1 LRSTFMIPIQIRPS
15 GLEADGRCSAA
26 PSPNAWMV
34 RQAEHVVDA
43 LRGEVRSRQELL
55 NRADVQKDLVR
66 HDDEHMA
73 SLRTALNLLQF
84 VIQGDQPL
92 GRR

>member
-1 LRSTFMIPIQIRPS
+1 L
-15 GLEADGRCSAA
+15 
-26 PSPNAWMV
+26 
-34 RQAEHVVDA
+34 H
-43 LRGEVRSRQELL
+43 GEVRSRQEGL

-73 SLRTALNLLQF
+73 SLGTALNLLQLVF
-84 VIQGDQPL
+84 QGDQPL

>member
-1 LRSTFMIPIQIRPS
+1 
-15 GLEADGRCSAA
+15 
-26 PSPNAWMV
+26 
-34 RQAEHVVDA
+34 
-43 LRGEVRSRQELL
+43 LRGEVRTRQELL

-73 SLRTALNLLQF
+73 SLRTALNLLQL